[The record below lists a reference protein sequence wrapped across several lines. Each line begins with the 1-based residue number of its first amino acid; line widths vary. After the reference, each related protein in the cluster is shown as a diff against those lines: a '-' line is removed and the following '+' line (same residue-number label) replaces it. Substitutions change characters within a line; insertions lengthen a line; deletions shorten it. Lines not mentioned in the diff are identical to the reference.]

1 MRACNKRDFEYKVIV
16 PDKVAHSSDRRSG
29 QTLLVST
36 DSLYVGNDIRS
47 HGVSDSQQR
56 GEEDS
61 DKERRGEGQPQNL
74 ESGVACLSP
83 KLNPG
88 RPCLRTCGAA
98 LLFFAGLRW
107 EAPDYSC
114 GRPSFDPSEAGL
126 ALNSSICRSSSA
138 FSRSRDSR
146 DRKHVRII

>member
-74 ESGVACLSP
+74 ESGVAVMLQE
-83 KLNPG
+83 G
-88 RPCLRTCGAA
+88 RPNQNGDV
-98 LLFFAGLRW
+98 
-107 EAPDYSC
+107 E
-114 GRPSFDPSEAGL
+114 
-126 ALNSSICRSSSA
+126 
-138 FSRSRDSR
+138 
-146 DRKHVRII
+146 